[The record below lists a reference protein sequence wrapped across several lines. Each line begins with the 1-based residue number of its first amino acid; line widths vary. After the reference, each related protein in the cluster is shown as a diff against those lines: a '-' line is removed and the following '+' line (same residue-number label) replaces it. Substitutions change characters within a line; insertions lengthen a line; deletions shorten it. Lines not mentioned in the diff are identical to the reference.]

1 MNGGVEEKFEEALGR
16 LLERIEELGMISETP
31 GAGLKRTFLSEAN
44 VEAARRVG
52 MWMEAAGME
61 VGWDA
66 GGTVRG
72 ILEGNIEHRTSNAE
86 HRSERHGE
94 KGGKQEGRPL
104 VLGSHLDTVIDAG
117 KYDGPLG
124 VLIAIA
130 ALEVTGALSFPVH
143 VLGFSDE
150 EGVRF
155 HATYLGS
162 RACVGELT
170 GEILELRDE
179 GGVRVGE
186 ALERRGEF
194 ARFQCSVFREEEEG
208 VGSGGSASGDSAIS
222 RSPYPV
228 SSFHYA
234 PGEALGYV
242 EVHIEQGRVLEVWGE
257 PVCAVSA
264 ISGQSRL
271 LITLRGQADHAGTT
285 PMEIRKDALA
295 GAAECILATERIAR
309 EHAELVATVG
319 KLDLK
324 PGASNAIPGEVRFTL
339 DFRYP
344 VDAERERLLAELL
357 ARFAQVAE
365 DRQLE
370 LASDVVQSTAAVACD
385 PHLTQRLQE
394 AAKPFTGSPLT
405 LVSGAGHDG
414 VMMAKA
420 MPIAM
425 LFVRCRAG
433 LSHCPEEYATP
444 EDIGVA
450 LRVLV
455 SFLGKLSEEHRT
467 SNVQR

>member
-1 MNGGVEEKFEEALGR
+1 MNGGVEEKLEDALGR
-16 LLERIEELGMISETP
+16 LLERIEELGELTDTP
-31 GAGLKRTFLSEAN
+31 GAGLTRTFLSPAN
-44 VEAARRVG
+44 LEAARRVG
-52 MWMEAAGME
+52 RWMAEAGMM
-61 VGWDA
+61 VGFDA

-72 ILEGNIEHRTSNAE
+72 VMRDKRDES
-86 HRSERHGE
+86 
-94 KGGKQEGRPL
+94 EGRGEDGRAL

-170 GEILELRDE
+170 DEVLDLRDAA
-179 GGVRVGE
+179 GVSVRE
-186 ALERRGEF
+186 ALEDRVPSDQCQVISERQEE
-194 ARFQCSVFREEEEG
+194 AR
-208 VGSGGSASGDSAIS
+208 VG
-222 RSPYPV
+222 P
-228 SSFHYA
+228 FHYA

-257 PVCAVSA
+257 PVCAVSG

-271 LITLRGQADHAGTT
+271 LISLEGQADHAGTT

-309 EHAELVATVG
+309 EQAGLVATVG
-319 KLDLK
+319 KLEVK
-324 PGASNAIPGEVRFTL
+324 PGASNAIPGGVRFTL
-339 DFRYP
+339 DFRHP
-344 VDAERERLLAELL
+344 VDADRARLLGDLL
-357 ARFAQVAE
+357 ESYGRIAE
-365 DRQLE
+365 DRQLGF
-370 LASDVVQSTAAVACD
+370 ASEVVQETAAVACD
-385 PHLTQRLQE
+385 PELTRRLQE
-394 AAKPFTGSPLT
+394 AAKPYAGAPLT
-405 LVSGAGHDG
+405 LASGAGHDG
-414 VMMAKA
+414 VMMSKA

-425 LFVRCRAG
+425 LFVRCREG
-433 LSHCPEEYATP
+433 LSHHPDEYASP

-455 SFLGKLSEEHRT
+455 DFLEKLSEEHRT
-467 SNVQR
+467 SNVQH